1 MISVLFSGNCGYV
14 SVSLSSPV
22 VLLGPGPSNLFG
34 RYTWRIENFSK
45 EKKREMKSEP
55 FEAGGFKW

>member
-1 MISVLFSGNCGYV
+1 MISGTKPL
-14 SVSLSSPV
+14 
-22 VLLGPGPSNLFG
+22 NLFG

-55 FEAGGFKW
+55 FEAGGYKW

>member
-1 MISVLFSGNCGYV
+1 LFCPV
-14 SVSLSSPV
+14 RSSFF
-22 VLLGPGPSNLFG
+22 LITITGPKPSELFG